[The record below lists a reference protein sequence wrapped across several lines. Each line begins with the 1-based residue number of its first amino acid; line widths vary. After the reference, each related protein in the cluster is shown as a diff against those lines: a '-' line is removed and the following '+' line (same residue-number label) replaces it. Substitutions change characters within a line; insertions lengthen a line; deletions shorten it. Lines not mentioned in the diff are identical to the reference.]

1 MSTAS
6 RFGLM
11 SQESP
16 LLLFGFSFAGTVH
29 LWMTAIEFSNGS
41 STVGA
46 AEKHMVVLL
55 LLDSPVKKELLEG
68 DHDLAALKR
77 VPAREYFRCG
87 SPPLPSPIL
96 SKKNLAVGF
105 GALLGTVAFAGIFLL
120 MRTNRRRRSKTNHR
134 GKTTTTTS
142 GKDLELTRAQS
153 TVSTA
158 FRLQRS
164 GQKEE
169 ADQSGKEPSLRQG
182 AAIKSSATESS
193 ATTESLKDL
202 LSAKMQSLP
211 RSANLGKKWQ
221 LKEDAHRT
229 RLKR

>member
-1 MSTAS
+1 
-6 RFGLM
+6 
-11 SQESP
+11 
-16 LLLFGFSFAGTVH
+16 
-29 LWMTAIEFSNGS
+29 MTAIEFSNGS
-41 STVGA
+41 STVGT
-46 AEKHMVVLL
+46 AERHMVLLL

-87 SPPLPSPIL
+87 SPFPPLPSPIL
-96 SKKNLAVGF
+96 SKRNLAVGF
-105 GALLGTVAFAGIFLL
+105 GALLGTTAFAGIFLL

-211 RSANLGKKWQ
+211 RSANRGKKWQ
-221 LKEDAHRT
+221 LKEDAHART